1 MFVVKFH
8 PQRVWALQIWVQ
20 IDLANQLVE
29 AVLSNIGSSTG
40 LIHKQFWLCGWGGLF
55 KPHAVR
61 PVCLKH
67 TGCHMIR
74 PKLTGWSK
82 GQVHLLNLVVTQELP
97 SFKLCHLSFPYF
109 SPNGRWPL
117 TGRCSSSVLKI
128 ARCIENGRHMLKPVP
143 WAIWTVKLCWPMI
156 HLRSGSD
163 GPQPYGRNSLRF
175 SILTVLQ
182 GWQGCVAEGCE
193 TTGWNSALKV
203 QCAHHDRPFLVYAL
217 HLDFHV
223 VYGQFCQFD
232 FGKGLWQVL
241 KYAFAYDRVWWPWGD
256 LCSWQDPKVMWIINQ
271 NCSCKIF
278 SLPI

>member
-40 LIHKQFWLCGWGGLF
+40 LIHKQFWLCGWGGMF

-109 SPNGRWPL
+109 SPNGRWSL
-117 TGRCSSSVLKI
+117 TGRCSSSVWKI
-128 ARCIENGRHMLKPVP
+128 ACCIENGRHMLKPVP

-163 GPQPYGRNSLRF
+163 GPQPYTHMAMLLHALFEVMFGWSSSTIQLCWHV
-175 SILTVLQ
+175 LWGHVQTVLLNHMAMLTHALLEVMSRWSSSTIWLCWHMLCLRSCSDGPPQ
-182 GWQGCVAEGCE
+182 PYGYADMCSEVMFGW
-193 TTGWNSALKV
+193 S
-203 QCAHHDRPFLVYAL
+203 
-217 HLDFHV
+217 
-223 VYGQFCQFD
+223 
-232 FGKGLWQVL
+232 
-241 KYAFAYDRVWWPWGD
+241 
-256 LCSWQDPKVMWIINQ
+256 SWTI
-271 NCSCKIF
+271 
-278 SLPI
+278 